1 MKIRD
6 EFPAAWRPEQRAT
19 QPAGGQLSC
28 DRSPAVNCRIS
39 TASMLVITPSAFTSA
54 FRMFGSEL
62 VSPATNCSTSVAST
76 LVMFWSRLTSPQ
88 RF

>member
-19 QPAGGQLSC
+19 HPAGGQLSC

-39 TASMLVITPSAFTSA
+39 TASAFTSA